1 MIMYMQALDTA
12 DRKDSF
18 VLMYEKYRNL
28 MFHIAK
34 NILHDDFLAE
44 DAVHDALVA
53 IAKNFEKVHEPV
65 SKETRR
71 YVSTI
76 VRNISLNMAVRR
88 GYETPVDDMTKEDF
102 FMSLYYNS
110 SQDEF
115 LSKFKCEEIVAA
127 VKSLSPSLRDPL
139 MLYCVQAM
147 SSKEIATALNIS
159 LSAVHKRIQ
168 RAREKILKEL
178 GEDYEYIRK

>member
-1 MIMYMQALDTA
+1 MQALDTA
-12 DRKDSF
+12 GRKDRF

-28 MFHIAK
+28 MFYITK
-34 NILHDDFLAE
+34 NILQDDFLAE

-53 IAKNFEKVHEPV
+53 IAQNFENVHEPV
-65 SKETRR
+65 SKDTRR

-88 GYETPVDDMTKEDF
+88 GHETPLDDMAKEDC
-102 FMSLYYNS
+102 FMALYYDS

-115 LSKFKCEEIVAA
+115 FSKFKCEEIVAA

-139 MLYCVQAM
+139 MLYGVQGM
-147 SSKEIATALNIS
+147 STKEIAEALNIS

-178 GEDYEYIRK
+178 GEEYEYIGK